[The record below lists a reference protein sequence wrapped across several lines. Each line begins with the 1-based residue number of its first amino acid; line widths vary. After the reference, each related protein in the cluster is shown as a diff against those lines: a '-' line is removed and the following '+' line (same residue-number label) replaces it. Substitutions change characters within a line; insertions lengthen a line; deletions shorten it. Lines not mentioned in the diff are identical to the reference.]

1 MFSYWAG
8 VWQTY
13 RAKRG
18 EFRFNGAAL
27 SLSGAPQH
35 RLLRGRGTSFLD
47 SLRSLRA
54 GSRVTADSAVAR
66 WDSAQIRAIT
76 SLRWTRSAGS
86 FRMESL
92 RNRLCSRFPRS

>member
-47 SLRSLRA
+47 SLRSL
-54 GSRVTADSAVAR
+54 SRN
-66 WDSAQIRAIT
+66 
-76 SLRWTRSAGS
+76 S
-86 FRMESL
+86 FRNSL
-92 RNRLCSRFPRS
+92 YWNELEVEGSGLFL